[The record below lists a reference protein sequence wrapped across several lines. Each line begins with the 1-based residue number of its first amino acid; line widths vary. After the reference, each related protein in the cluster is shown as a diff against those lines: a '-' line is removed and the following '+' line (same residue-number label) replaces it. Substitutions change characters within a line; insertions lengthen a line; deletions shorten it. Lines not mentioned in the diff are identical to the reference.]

1 MLLMNR
7 LFLLVFLLSVLV
19 GTAVANQTFTHP
31 SGLSFQYPD
40 GWSVKDSPFA
50 DFELV
55 PPDAGSNQLG
65 ATESYFQWEFQF
77 EPSEQKIIENIEI
90 LIPRIVPFLKRTG
103 DVEHF
108 TEGQLKCFALNWSG
122 TDENGA
128 EVWSRVFIVPEKNV
142 TVALVALGEK
152 QRIDS
157 RDATIRSILSSY
169 QFGSA
174 LRDQTLL
181 GNWGSTANEPCSN
194 GDKTGTSEIKSS
206 LRLEASGNFQMS
218 ESARFTG
225 CGEDAD
231 GKKGDYDEAFDGTW
245 FASKGKLFLVSAS
258 NMSMTFE
265 YQVQGQSGSRTLSL
279 NHTTGRSQ
287 ILNEIHP

>member
-1 MLLMNR
+1 MNR
-7 LFLLVFLLSVLV
+7 LFFLVFLLFVS
-19 GTAVANQTFTHP
+19 AAIANQSFTHP

-40 GWSVKDSPFA
+40 GWVVRDSPFA

-55 PPDAGSNQLG
+55 PPDPGSNELG
-65 ATESYFQWEFQF
+65 ATETYFQWEFQF
-77 EPSEQKIIENIEI
+77 EPSEQKIIENVEV

-103 DVEHF
+103 EVEHF
-108 TEGQLKCFALNWSG
+108 NNGQQKCIALNWSG

-128 EVWSRVFIVPEKNV
+128 EVWSRVFIISEKSV

-152 QRIDS
+152 QRLDS
-157 RDATIRSILSSY
+157 RDAAIRSILSTY
-169 QFGSA
+169 QFGEA
-174 LRDQTLL
+174 QRDQTLL
-181 GNWGSTANEPCSN
+181 GNWGSIAKEPCSN

-206 LRLEASGNFQMS
+206 LQLNASGNFQMS
-218 ESARFTG
+218 ESAHFTG
-225 CGEDAD
+225 CEEAE

-245 FASKGKLFLVSAS
+245 FASKNKLFLISSS

-265 YQVQGQSGSRTLSL
+265 YQLQGQPGSRTLSL
-279 NHTTGRSQ
+279 NHSTGRSQ